1 MGSQVVAV
9 VVMSAVLPKVV
20 SMLLVGGLPIAVVRK
35 MGWDTKE
42 DFNASKKAQVAL
54 TCLNCFGAGVIL
66 TTCITHMLPEVN
78 MFLQLNIE
86 AGLVRNTGLPLAEI
100 IVLCGFFMIYIVEEL
115 VHKIPSFGR
124 KGTVKKEEGGNENA
138 AFRSDEHSNEIK
150 KTHSH
155 DHDEFPV
162 EILGAEKT
170 FQANM
175 RGFLV
180 ILALS
185 LHAVFEGI
193 AVGLSHSTT
202 AVWYL
207 FFAIAAHKYVISFC
221 CGVQFV
227 TSGVKTGLVI
237 AYIAVFSLISPVG
250 IGIGLGLT
258 STIASEAEA
267 QTVTVTVLQGLA
279 TGTLLYVVFFEVL
292 EKERQ
297 KKKNG
302 LLQVIFVVLGF
313 VVMVL
318 VQLVSNEEEKL
329 VTEGC
334 HVLNI
339 PANFTT
345 PGMVVCEGDKATFYN
360 TDL

>member
-1 MGSQVVAV
+1 
-9 VVMSAVLPKVV
+9 MSAVVPKVV
-20 SMLLVGGLPIAVVRK
+20 SMLLLGGVSLLVGCLPIAVARK
-35 MGWDTKE
+35 MGWDSAE

-78 MFLQLNIE
+78 LFLQLNIR
-86 AGLVRNTGLPLAEI
+86 AGLVRDTGLPLAEI

-115 VHKIPSFGR
+115 VHKILSAGR
-124 KGTVKKEEGGNENA
+124 KDLNKEQQQGTENK
-138 AFRSDEHSNEIK
+138 AFHDGEDSNEAK
-150 KTHSH
+150 KVQNHSH
-155 DHDEFPV
+155 DHEELPM
-162 EILGAEKT
+162 EMLGAEKS

-193 AVGLSHSTT
+193 AVGLSHSPT

-227 TSGVKTGLVI
+227 TSGVKTVLVI
-237 AYIAVFSLISPVG
+237 IYIAVFSLISPVG

-258 STIASEAEA
+258 STISSEAEA

-279 TGTLLYVVFFEVL
+279 AGTLLYVVFFEVL

-318 VQLVSNEEEKL
+318 VQLVGHEDHGEEDVEEVGAL
-329 VTEGC
+329 
-334 HVLNI
+334 LPAI
-339 PANFTT
+339 PDNFTL
-345 PGMVVCEGDKATFYN
+345 PSI
-360 TDL
+360 